1 MASNSMVTMGVGTQE
16 AAARATDSQE
26 VVATAVVS
34 AATGTAAKDLAMDS
48 VRWEVVEAAEGA
60 VVEAAGKAGGGRG
73 DGEATGGGGGQAR
86 QPVHDLHLHIGHLSS
101 RLSEHH
107 DKQVSKLKSFS

>member
-34 AATGTAAKDLAMDS
+34 AATGTTAKDLAMDS

-60 VVEAAGKAGGGRG
+60 AGGKAG
-73 DGEATGGGGGQAR
+73 TGGELELPLKRAASR
-86 QPVHDLHLHIGHLSS
+86 REALHGA
-101 RLSEHH
+101 
-107 DKQVSKLKSFS
+107 QVPP

>member
-1 MASNSMVTMGVGTQE
+1 MASNSIVTMGVGTQE

-60 VVEAAGKAGGGRG
+60 VVEAAGGKAGGEGAMEKRLEVE
-73 DGEATGGGGGQAR
+73 EAKPGNLCTTCTCTLGTCPQGYQNTT
-86 QPVHDLHLHIGHLSS
+86 IS
-101 RLSEHH
+101 RS
-107 DKQVSKLKSFS
+107 QS

>member
-1 MASNSMVTMGVGTQE
+1 MVTMGVGTQE

-34 AATGTAAKDLAMDS
+34 AATGTTAKDLAMDS

-60 VVEAAGKAGGGRG
+60 AGG
-73 DGEATGGGGGQAR
+73 
-86 QPVHDLHLHIGHLSS
+86 
-101 RLSEHH
+101 
-107 DKQVSKLKSFS
+107 